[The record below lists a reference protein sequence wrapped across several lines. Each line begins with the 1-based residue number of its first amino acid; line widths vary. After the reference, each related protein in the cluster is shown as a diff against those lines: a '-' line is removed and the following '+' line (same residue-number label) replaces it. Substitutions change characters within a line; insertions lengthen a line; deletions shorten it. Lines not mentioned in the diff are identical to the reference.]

1 MIKILPQNGA
11 IFVIILVEYRLGGW
25 KMEEKQKTGA
35 MDRLSW
41 REKICYGSGGLGV
54 NLMFTAMSSFL
65 LVYYADYA
73 GINTALVATIM
84 AVSKFLD
91 AVSDVA
97 MGFVME
103 RFARPGKKARPW
115 LKRICIPYA
124 LAGIMMFTVPEL
136 EGMAAQGLYVF
147 VTYNLFCTMYTM
159 IVIPYNSLGALIT
172 RNDKEREMI
181 SVFMNVFI
189 TVASMVVT
197 SFTMTF
203 VQALGNTKQSWTI
216 VLIVYGIISA
226 VVFFLAYGNT
236 EERTMAVGGDI
247 DETDNLPMSEQV
259 KMLFKNKYWALL
271 TVNAVNTNAIIA
283 LSSGT
288 LYFFLNWVCGVPQ
301 AISVCG
307 MLLSVP
313 MLFLIPASKPV
324 VGKFGKRNSLIA
336 GILLMIAGRLIVGF
350 AGSSLLL
357 IYGGSAVF
365 ALGCSTSWVGTPML
379 FDTIEYGEWKHGV
392 RQDGMIVSAQSF
404 GQKVGTALGN
414 AICGWGLA
422 LAGYAGTASVQ
433 TDKALTGISVIYIWI
448 PILLMAVNTVL
459 MTFYRLDKEYP
470 AIAEELEKRRNDHV

>member
-1 MIKILPQNGA
+1 MQA
-11 IFVIILVEYRLGGW
+11 
-25 KMEEKQKTGA
+25 KQKTGA
-35 MDRLSW
+35 MDPLSW

-84 AVSKFLD
+84 AISKVLD

-97 MGFVME
+97 MGFVIE
-103 RFARPGKKARPW
+103 RFAAPGKKARPW

-124 LAGIMMFTVPEL
+124 IAGILMFTVPEL
-136 EGMAAQGLYVF
+136 EGMVAQGLYVF
-147 VTYNLFCTMYTM
+147 ITYNLFCTMYTM
-159 IVIPYNSLGALIT
+159 LVIPYNSLGALIT

-197 SFTMTF
+197 SFTMNF
-203 VQALGNTKQSWTI
+203 VKALGNTKQSWTV
-216 VLIVYGIISA
+216 VLVIYGMISVIA
-226 VVFFLAYGNT
+226 FLLAYANT
-236 EERTMAVGGDI
+236 EERTTAVNGNA
-247 DETDNLPMSEQV
+247 DETNHLPMTKQV
-259 KMLFKNKYWALL
+259 KMLFKNKYWAIL
-271 TVNAVNTNAIIA
+271 TMNAVNTNAIIA

-324 VGKFGKRNSLIA
+324 VGRFGKRNSLVV
-336 GILLMIAGRLIVGF
+336 GILLMVTGRILVGF
-350 AGSSLLL
+350 AGSSLPL

-379 FDTIEYGEWKHGV
+379 FDTIEYGEWKNGV

-422 LAGYAGTASVQ
+422 LAGYVGTASEQ
-433 TDKALTGISVIYIWI
+433 TDIALAGISVIYIWI
-448 PILLMAVNTVL
+448 PIILMAVNILL
-459 MTFYRLDKEYP
+459 MAFYKLDKEYP
-470 AIAEELEKRRNDHV
+470 AIAMDLETRRKDNV